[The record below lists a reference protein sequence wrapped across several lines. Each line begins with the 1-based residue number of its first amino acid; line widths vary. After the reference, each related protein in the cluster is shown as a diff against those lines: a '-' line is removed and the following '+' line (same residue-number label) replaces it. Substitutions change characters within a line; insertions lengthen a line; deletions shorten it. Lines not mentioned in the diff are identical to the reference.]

1 LISNFTQVIIGAAAV
16 RQLLPL
22 LVRQSASAGCAAAT
36 GRAAAEATKAEGK
49 KKRRRRVRMTLASS
63 SFVVFRVSRFIS
75 T

>member
-1 LISNFTQVIIGAAAV
+1 LISNFTQVIIGAVAV

-22 LVRQSASAGCAAAT
+22 LVRQSASAGCAAAI
-36 GRAAAEATKAEGK
+36 GRAAAEAAKAEGK
-49 KKRRRRVRMTLASS
+49 KKRRRRVRMTLASP

>member
-36 GRAAAEATKAEGK
+36 GRAAAEAAKAEGK
-49 KKRRRRVRMTLASS
+49 KKEEKEESEDDIGFSL
-63 SFVVFRVSRFIS
+63 FRCVQSK
-75 T
+75 